1 MAKKSKDTG
10 KPAQDAAVELNE
22 DELDDAQGGIII
34 INGSSSL
41 TQKVQKVQK
50 VRDLGLSSKTFKV

>member
-22 DELDDAQGGIII
+22 DELDNAQGGIII